1 MRHPFLRRGAV
12 FLLGKAVSLLLTIYA
27 MEGVLLGTI
36 YLLFTCVQNV
46 TVFDK
51 WLEIFDILKKSFDIL
66 PEIFD
71 IF

>member
-1 MRHPFLRRGAV
+1 M
-12 FLLGKAVSLLLTIYA
+12 
-27 MEGVLLGTI
+27 GTI